1 MVAQPALATTSPR
14 AYRSSFSSAASRAW
28 YSAPFTNC
36 SRQIEANA
44 VTTAASAFLLAMVS
58 AVLFVFQPSASNPT
72 HTASTAPATAPHEKG
87 FQPAGN
93 SGNLNSTA
101 HPPCRSAAPAAHA
114 GGSCAY
120 FEGVCT
126 TKPK

>member
-1 MVAQPALATTSPR
+1 M
-14 AYRSSFSSAASRAW
+14 
-28 YSAPFTNC
+28 NC

-58 AVLFVFQPSASNPT
+58 AVLFDFQPSASNPT

-101 HPPCRSAAPAAHA
+101 HPLFSGA
-114 GGSCAY
+114 GGARGMIVRLFRRCVYYKAQINYTKRRIHSDSC
-120 FEGVCT
+120 GT
-126 TKPK
+126 